1 MNHAISTGRNILI
14 ANLSAVICFS
24 LLALNAC
31 AAAAAEESVDRVTFK
46 DGKVMVVQ
54 DGESSPLKKQLL
66 LSQQIKVNTNGTFRV
81 NNGKPR
87 DFKEGQV
94 LSRDGMLISP
104 DGSIEPV
111 MDHITMK
118 NGKLLV
124 MQDGESRMLE
134 ADMAFPDGSKLLTDG
149 TLRAPDGRLKR
160 LIDGELLTLDGHVLP
175 TKDTITLQDGKV
187 VVQKDGSLLR
197 IPPNQSIMMNDGTKV
212 LGTGTVL
219 TPDGRTV
226 TLAEGQIIT
235 VQGVALQNR

>member
-1 MNHAISTGRNILI
+1 MNHAINTRRNILI
-14 ANLSAVICFS
+14 ANLSVVIGFS
-24 LLALNAC
+24 LLTLNARV
-31 AAAAAEESVDRVTFK
+31 AAAAEESVDRVTFK

-87 DFKEGQV
+87 EFKEGQV
-94 LSRDGMLISP
+94 LSRDGMRNKGWHLHI
-104 DGSIEPV
+104 PV
-111 MDHITMK
+111 
-118 NGKLLV
+118 
-124 MQDGESRMLE
+124 
-134 ADMAFPDGSKLLTDG
+134 
-149 TLRAPDGRLKR
+149 
-160 LIDGELLTLDGHVLP
+160 TLDGHVLP
-175 TKDTITLQDGKV
+175 AKDTISLQDGKV

-219 TPDGRTV
+219 TPDGRTL